1 MQNLKLAY
9 IQTTLQW
16 EEPGNNLKHFS
27 QKISEIDE
35 LVDLIIL
42 PEMFT
47 TGFTM
52 HPQALAEPMMGPSME
67 WMAKHAL
74 ERSCVVT
81 GSLIIEAEGHYYN
94 RLIWMPPDGRFQY
107 YDKNHLFSYTG
118 ENEHYT
124 RGQNKLIVKL
134 KGWKIMPLICYD
146 LRFPVWSRNRHIPG
160 DGFSYDCLLYVA
172 NWPSARSHAWRI
184 LLMSRAIEN
193 LCYVVGVNRIGIDGR
208 NIHYSGDSG
217 VIDPLGESLS
227 KLLPHADN
235 TEIVTL
241 EPSVITN
248 HRNAFRAWAD
258 WDKF

>member
-107 YDKNHLFSYTG
+107 YDKNHLFSYAG

-208 NIHYSGDSG
+208 NIHFAK
-217 VIDPLGESLS
+217 SLEN
-227 KLLPHADN
+227 KLVVGRILC
-235 TEIVTL
+235 
-241 EPSVITN
+241 S
-248 HRNAFRAWAD
+248 
-258 WDKF
+258 